1 MVARERF
8 ELSSR
13 APEAPM
19 LDRYTTGLQLMPSK
33 HGFYVITLALHLA
46 VLFLNSISHAV
57 AFLDNWVPVVT
68 TPQCIHYWVF
78 VLGVTR

>member
-19 LDRYTTGLQLMPSK
+19 LDRYTTGLQPMSSK
-33 HGFYVITLALHLA
+33 HGFNVITLALHARASLPA
-46 VLFLNSISHAV
+46 
-57 AFLDNWVPVVT
+57 PKET
-68 TPQCIHYWVF
+68 EP
-78 VLGVTR
+78 

>member
-19 LDRYTTGLQLMPSK
+19 LDRYTTGLQHTSSK
-33 HGFYVITLALHLA
+33 HRFYVITLALHYVEFFSLVA
-46 VLFLNSISHAV
+46 SLTQWQYWFTGFQSPQHHKVSTMGSLF
-57 AFLDNWVPVVT
+57 FE
-68 TPQCIHYWVF
+68 
-78 VLGVTR
+78 